1 MTEIDWSS
9 LANIGIA
16 AITAGHL
23 AQALLV
29 LFVCLIAMKL
39 IIKIFDRAVGRM
51 GMERN
56 LNTFIHSALKI
67 ALYFLIII
75 IVADSL
81 GIKVTSLVA
90 LFSVVGLAVSLAMQG
105 ILSNIAGGIM
115 ILISKPFVV
124 EDYIQTGSAEG
135 YVYDIGLVY
144 TVLRTYDN
152 KLISIPNGD
161 ISGSSVI
168 NYTSQSSRRVEL
180 FFEASY
186 ENEIDDVKY
195 AIKSVFQGT
204 PIILWDPE
212 PFVGVEEYKESS
224 IRYAVRAWCK
234 TEDYW
239 TLYYRLQEDV
249 KRVFDENGIQMTYNH
264 LNIHLIREREGERD
278 GNR

>member
-1 MTEIDWSS
+1 
-9 LANIGIA
+9 
-16 AITAGHL
+16 
-23 AQALLV
+23 
-29 LFVCLIAMKL
+29 
-39 IIKIFDRAVGRM
+39 M

-56 LNTFIHSALKI
+56 LNTFIRSALKI

-81 GIKVTSLVA
+81 GIKVTSLLA

-204 PIILWDPE
+204 PIILPDPE

-224 IRYAVRAWCK
+224 IRYGVRAWCK

-239 TLYYRLQEDV
+239 ILYYRLQEDV

-264 LNIHLIREREGERD
+264 LNVHLIWDGKEETAGER
-278 GNR
+278 